1 MTMKNLLILGFI
13 AVSVLISAQNKEEKI
28 EYNYH
33 KYREIVETQPDSAL
47 IYLAEAKR
55 LNQQLDLKNW
65 DARIAYGM
73 GYSYYVKKDFKTAN
87 QYFSEAIRYADTAG
101 NSNILSKSYNQ
112 LGQIY
117 AVQNDFKKA
126 LDNYHLSLKISE
138 GKEELSDN
146 TMAVLSNL
154 ADLYILQNDTISA
167 RNYYYQAQRIGERD
181 DRNLHLAVVYNN
193 LAVSYMKT
201 NKDSTEFYLSKSL
214 QIHKDN
220 HNVYGQIMSQINL
233 VSTYLNFKSE
243 ADYRKSYQYLQE
255 SLKLSKA
262 LGNLEA
268 EFFSYFYLG
277 KYYEQAESDFRQALH
292 YYNKA
297 NEVLRKGYKN
307 DYAIELYKSLSRVHS
322 QLGNFK
328 EAYHFEKIQH
338 KLQDSIFSVEKNK
351 QFHETQTKF
360 DVERKNNQIQLLNK
374 EKQIQQGQNR
384 LIFIGS
390 IMVIIPLLLL
400 AIFYRQ
406 RMKYQETITQ
416 QEKLIFEKEIETT
429 RTKNLLEGQNLERK
443 RIATEL
449 HDGVGGRLS
458 AIKIKMDQLNTTTIQ
473 DKELEEC
480 IHQLQETAKE
490 IRVIS
495 HELNENNKDKINFVH
510 LLNQL
515 VKDYRFYFAG
525 EIHLN
530 IFPEAKFQEIEGV
543 AKHYL
548 YRTIQEILSNCLKYA
563 DAENINID
571 CTFDSMYR
579 IIVEDDGKGFDV
591 DKVKKG
597 MGISNL
603 HKRVETL
610 NGSLFIDSA
619 KGRGS
624 TFIIEIPPDG
634 KENS

>member
-1 MTMKNLLILGFI
+1 MKNLLILGFI
-13 AVSVLISAQNKEEKI
+13 AVSVLVFAQNKEEKI
-28 EYNYH
+28 EHNYQ
-33 KYREIVETQPDSAL
+33 KYREIVETEPDSAL

-55 LNQQLDLKNW
+55 LNQQLELKNW

-73 GYSYYVKKDFKTAN
+73 GYSYYIKKDFKTAN
-87 QYFSEAIRYADTAG
+87 EFFTEAIRYADTAR

-112 LGQIY
+112 IGQIY
-117 AVQNDFKKA
+117 AVQNDFKNA
-126 LDNYHLSLKISE
+126 LSNYHLSLKISE

-146 TMAVLSNL
+146 TIAVLSNL

-167 RNYYYQAQRIGERD
+167 RNYYYQAQKIGERD
-181 DRNLHLAVVYNN
+181 DRKQHLAVVYNN
-193 LAVSYMKT
+193 LAVSYMKS
-201 NKDSTEFYLSKSL
+201 NKDSTEFYLRKSL
-214 QIHKDN
+214 QIQKDN

-277 KYYEQAESDFRQALH
+277 KYFEQAESDVQQALY
-292 YYNKA
+292 YYNQA
-297 NEVLRKGYKN
+297 LEISRKGYKN
-307 DYAIELYKSLSRVHS
+307 DYIIELYKSLSRVHS
-322 QLGNFK
+322 EMGNFK
-328 EAYHFEKIQH
+328 EAYYFEKIEH

-374 EKQIQQGQNR
+374 EKQIQKGQNR

-416 QEKLIFEKEIETT
+416 QEKLIFEKEIEST

-473 DKELEEC
+473 DEELEEC
-480 IHQLQETAKE
+480 INQLQETAKE

-495 HELNENNKDKINFVH
+495 HELNENNRDKINFVH

-515 VKDYRFYFAG
+515 VKDYRFYFTG

-591 DKVKKG
+591 DKIKKG

>member
-1 MTMKNLLILGFI
+1 MKNLLILGFI
-13 AVSVLISAQNKEEKI
+13 SVSVLIFAQNKEEKI
-28 EYNYH
+28 EFNYH

-55 LNQQLDLKNW
+55 LNEQLDLRNW

-87 QYFSEAIRYADTAG
+87 QYFLEAIRYADTVR

-112 LGQIY
+112 IGQIY
-117 AVQNDFKKA
+117 AVQNDFKNA
-126 LDNYHLSLKISE
+126 LSNYHLSLKISE

-167 RNYYYQAQRIGERD
+167 RNYYYQAQKIGERD
-181 DRNLHLAVVYNN
+181 ERNQHLAVVYNN

-201 NKDSTEFYLSKSL
+201 NKDSTEFYLNKSL

-243 ADYRKSYQYLQE
+243 ADYKKSYQYLQE
-255 SLKLSKA
+255 SLRLSKA

-277 KYYEQAESDFRQALH
+277 KYYEQAELDLQQALH
-292 YYNKA
+292 YYNQS

-360 DVERKNNQIQLLNK
+360 DVERKNNQIQLLHK
-374 EKQIQQGQNR
+374 EKQIQKGQNR

-406 RMKYQETITQ
+406 RMKYQETISQ

-458 AIKIKMDQLNTTTIQ
+458 AIKIKMDQLNTTTIR

-480 IHQLQETAKE
+480 INQLQETAKE

-495 HELNENNKDKINFVH
+495 HELNENNRDKINFVH

-515 VKDYRFYFAG
+515 VKDYRFYFTG

-530 IFPEAKFQEIEGV
+530 IFPEKKFQEIDGV

-571 CTFDSMYR
+571 CTFDSMFR

-634 KENS
+634 KQNS

>member
-1 MTMKNLLILGFI
+1 MRNLLILGFI
-13 AVSVLISAQNKEEKI
+13 SVSFLVFSQNNEEKI
-28 EYNYH
+28 EYNYQ
-33 KYREIVETQPDSAL
+33 KYRELVDTAPDSAL

-55 LNQQLDLKNW
+55 LNQQLELKDW

-87 QYFSEAIRYADTAG
+87 EFFNEAIRYADSAR

-112 LGQIY
+112 IGQIY
-117 AVQNDFKKA
+117 AVQNDFKNA
-126 LDNYHLSLKISE
+126 LSNYHLSLKISE

-146 TMAVLSNL
+146 TIAVLSNL
-154 ADLYILQNDTISA
+154 ADLYILQSDTLSA
-167 RNYYYQAQRIGERD
+167 RNYYHQAQKIGERD
-181 DRNLHLAVVYNN
+181 ERKLHLAVVYNN
-193 LAVSYMKT
+193 LAVSYMKS
-201 NKDSTEFYLSKSL
+201 NKDSTEFYLRKSL
-214 QIHKDN
+214 QIQKDN

-243 ADYRKSYQYLQE
+243 SDYKKSFQYLQE
-255 SLKLSKA
+255 SLRLSKA

-277 KYYEQAESDFRQALH
+277 KYYEQAESDLQQALY
-292 YYNKA
+292 YYNQS

-307 DYAIELYKSLSRVHS
+307 DYAIELYKSLSHVHS
-322 QLGNFK
+322 ELGNFK
-328 EAYHFEKIQH
+328 EAYYFETIQH
-338 KLQDSIFSVEKNK
+338 KLQDSIFSIEKNK

-374 EKQIQQGQNR
+374 EKQIQKGQNR

-406 RMKYQETITQ
+406 RMKYQQTITEQ
-416 QEKLIFEKEIETT
+416 DKLIFEKEIEST

-443 RIATEL
+443 RIASEL

-480 IHQLQETAKE
+480 INQLQETAKE

-495 HELNENNKDKINFVH
+495 HELNENNQDKINFVH

-515 VKDYRFYFAG
+515 VKDYRFYFTG

-591 DKVKKG
+591 EKVKKG

-603 HKRVETL
+603 YKRVQSL

-624 TFIIEIPPDG
+624 TFIMEIPKDG
-634 KENS
+634 KQNS